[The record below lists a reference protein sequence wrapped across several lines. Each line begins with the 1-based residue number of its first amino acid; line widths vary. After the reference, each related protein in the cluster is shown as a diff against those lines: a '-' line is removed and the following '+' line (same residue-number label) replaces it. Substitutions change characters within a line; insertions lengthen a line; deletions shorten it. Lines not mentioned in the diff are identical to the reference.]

1 MFNAGSNKPMSMGEI
16 NAWRSMAVLVSKEQ
30 IKTNSPATT
39 TGTATSAAAATST
52 TTTATAVK
60 NTAI

>member
-1 MFNAGSNKPMSMGEI
+1 MFNAGSNKPMSKGEK

-39 TGTATSAAAATST
+39 TGTSAATST
-52 TTTATAVK
+52 TVTAVK